1 MAPTMTTKTTT
12 RTKFR
17 APARRPMEAT
27 TMNEMTDASKLTN
40 RRFKDGD
47 NKTPHLREKIFEG
60 DESYKCPT
68 YVHRTPPCQGSC
80 PSGHEIRGWLAIAR
94 GMDKPPVEG
103 MSWQEYAFQ
112 RMTDANPFPSV
123 MGRVCPAPCEDGCNR
138 NQLDDFVG
146 INAVEQ
152 YVGDWAIENKLKLS
166 DVTAETGKKIA
177 VIGGGPG
184 GLAAA
189 YKLRRS
195 GHAVTVFE
203 AQKQLGGMMVY
214 GIPGYRT
221 PRDMVAAEIQRIL
234 DTGVET
240 KMGVRVGKDISVEQL
255 EADYDAI
262 LWAVG
267 AQKGRGIPVE
277 GWEGTPNCITGVDFL
292 EAFNQ
297 DRLKFVYEKVVVVGG
312 GDTSIDVA
320 SVARRIGHIDKIAE
334 KDMPEAVILGHTA
347 HDVAGSITRQGVK
360 AVLTSL
366 FPVEKMTA
374 AEREREDAMREGV
387 DIKGGVMPI
396 EVIKGPDGRAKAL
409 KMCQCDMQGMKPVP
423 REGTEFEIE
432 CDLIVSAIGQMGDLA
447 GFEKL
452 GNERGF
458 MDCDAVFKVKGHDKH
473 FACGDIV
480 RPHLLTTAI
489 GQGNIAAD
497 TINHFLSGHSVDKR
511 PKVDVHHFN
520 LMNELRNRHLEP
532 EEYQHTPTRGTSGAK
547 FAVHNYEDRAATHI
561 IAHEELFLGHFG
573 YDERSRRQEIHI
585 DAEHVLGNFEERIRA
600 LTEEE
605 ARHEGERCMSCGI
618 CFECDNCVIFCPQDA
633 IFRVKKDQRAV
644 GRYVDTDYNKCIGCH
659 ICKDVCPTGYIQM
672 GLGE

>member
-1 MAPTMTTKTTT
+1 M
-12 RTKFR
+12 RL
-17 APARRPMEAT
+17 MEARK
-27 TMNEMTDASKLTN
+27 MNEMTKDPTKLTN
-40 RRFKDGD
+40 RRFKEGD
-47 NKTPHLREKIFEG
+47 TDWGPLREKIFEA
-60 DESYKCPT
+60 DHSYKCPT

-103 MSWQEYAFQ
+103 MSWQEYAFK

-138 NQLDDFVG
+138 NQVDDFVG

-152 YVGDWAIENKLKLS
+152 YVGDFAIDNKLTL
-166 DVTAETGKKIA
+166 DAPAADTGKKVA

-189 YKLRRS
+189 YKLRRM
-195 GHAVTVFE
+195 GHGVTVFE
-203 AQKQLGGMMVY
+203 AQEQLGGMMVY

-234 DTGVET
+234 DTGVEA
-240 KMGVRVGKDISVEQL
+240 KLGVRVGEDISLEQI
-255 EADYDAI
+255 ENDYDAV

-267 AQKGRGIPVE
+267 AQKGRGLPVD
-277 GWEGTPNCITGVDFL
+277 GWDETPNCITGVDFL

-334 KDMPEAVILGHTA
+334 HDMPEAVILGHTA

-366 FPVEKMTA
+366 FPIEGMTA
-374 AEREREDAMREGV
+374 AEREREDALREGV

-396 EVIKGPDGRAKAL
+396 AVVKDANGRATAL
-409 KMCQCDMQGMKPVP
+409 KMCECDMDGMRPVP

-432 CDLIVSAIGQMGDLA
+432 CDLVVSAIGQMGDLS
-447 GFEKL
+447 GFEGI
-452 GNERGF
+452 GNDKGF
-458 MDCDAVFKVKGHDKH
+458 MDCDGLYKVKGHEKH

-497 TINHFLSGHSVDKR
+497 SIDHFLSGKPLDKR
-511 PKVDVHHFN
+511 PKVDVHHFK
-520 LMNELRNRHLEP
+520 LMNELMQRELTP
-532 EEYQHTPTRGTSGAK
+532 EEYDHTPTRGTSDAG
-547 FAVHNYEDRAATHI
+547 FAVHNYEDRSSTHI

-573 YDERSRRQEIHI
+573 FDERSRRQEIHI
-585 DAEHVLGNFEERIRA
+585 DAEHVLGNFEERIRS

-659 ICKDVCPTGYIQM
+659 ICKDVCPSGYIQM